1 VLQAGIRMFHFP
13 SWLGFRTRS
22 RRTRASSPRRAPKT
36 RLRLEAFEDRL
47 LPAAPTFTV
56 SNLLDSGTGSLR
68 SAIGQANLAG
78 QGIIDFAKGLS
89 GTIALQSQIDISSVL
104 RVDASVATGN
114 TGPHK
119 IAIDAAKAGGRIFEL
134 AKGSVPAGVHVTL
147 IGDPNGTR
155 AVPTGLILEGGNNVG
170 LGGAILAKSAQA
182 TIDCVGCDFVNNSA
196 TDSGGAIYV
205 LGSVGLYS
213 TTIESNTAA
222 TAGGGVWV
230 GNGFGAYNSFI
241 TDNKV
246 SNGAGGGVFEAGT
259 GSSILFS
266 HSVVKSNSA
275 VGFSGGGVWTR
286 FNLTSNGSTFAQNT
300 ATQFGGAIF
309 SLDGNVTLTTFSG
322 LSVIPTVVTSNSA
335 GRDGGG
341 VWADHDVSLVGSN
354 VVGNTAISNGGG
366 VFATGDVS
374 LDSSKV
380 VHNQALG
387 HFGTDPMKTG
397 FGGGL
402 YASGTVFITNGS
414 QVGGASAGAIAQG
427 NTSLHDGGGIW
438 AQNVA
443 IAASEVDANSTT
455 TGDGGG
461 FWVSLDAHLNN
472 AHVDGNAAP
481 NGNGGGIAY
490 NGGDVFITSSTAS
503 ATSVP
508 PTSGSSI
515 SGNQAIN
522 GGGIWNQGGSL
533 IIDSQTLIDNNSASG
548 DGGGIW
554 LGGVGKS
561 LRLDTSTV
569 SHNQAVH
576 GGGIAA
582 NGADSVTLFQ
592 TRVLFNTATA
602 PGTDLA
608 AGAGLF
614 AMNVPD
620 LSITYSTVAS
630 NSATSGNGGGL
641 ALIAAG
647 NVTANVAISDS
658 TFGGLKDQKTGKVV
672 PNSAGGLGGAI
683 YVKNVIVDILHV
695 TFNDNV
701 AFGAPTPTT
710 SGKAGSAI
718 YADLGSAVTLE
729 DTLVDDTNNLANP
742 AVNPGSS
749 ELLDAAFASGILSAG
764 ANLVH
769 DSSWMN
775 VANWNTRNNDISN
788 GNQDLTPLQ
797 FNQPTPGR
805 PGPTFTET
813 YALIGGAG
821 EQAIGTGDDVGQA
834 EDQNGRSRPFGF
846 PSDIGAV
853 EFFT

>member
-1 VLQAGIRMFHFP
+1 MTVLQAGVRMFHLP
-13 SWLGFRTRS
+13 SWLAFRTRS
-22 RRTRASSPRRAPKT
+22 GRARTSSRRRALKT

-56 SNLLDSGTGSLR
+56 TNLLDSGAGSLR
-68 SAIGQANLAG
+68 SAIDQANTSG
-78 QGIIDFAKGLS
+78 QGIIDFAKGLN
-89 GTIALQSQIDISSVL
+89 GTISLKSQIAISSVL

-114 TGPHK
+114 TGPHR
-119 IAIDAAKAGGRIFEL
+119 IAIDAPKAGGRIFEL

-147 IGDPNGTR
+147 IGDPNGAR
-155 AVPTGLILEGGNNVG
+155 AVPTGLILEGGNHVS
-170 LGGAILAKSAQA
+170 LGGAMLAKSAQA
-182 TIDCVGCDFVNNSA
+182 TINCVGCDFLNNSA
-196 TDSGGAIYV
+196 TDSGGAIYT
-205 LGSVGLYS
+205 LGSVGLFS
-213 TTIESNTAA
+213 TTIESNTAVSS
-222 TAGGGVWV
+222 GGGIFV
-230 GNGFGAYNSFI
+230 GSGFGAYNSFI
-241 TDNKV
+241 TDNRV
-246 SNGAGGGVFEAGT
+246 TNGAGGGVYEAGT

-266 HSVVKSNSA
+266 QTVVKSNSA

-286 FNLTSNGSTFAQNT
+286 FNLTSNGSMFSQNT
-300 ATQFGGAIF
+300 ATGFGGAIF
-309 SLDGNVTLTTFSG
+309 SLDGNVILTTFSG
-322 LSVIPTVVTSNSA
+322 RAAIPTLVLSNSA

-354 VVGNTAISNGGG
+354 VTGNTAISNGGG
-366 VFATGDVS
+366 IFVTGDVHV
-374 LDSSKV
+374 DSSKV
-380 VHNQALG
+380 QSNQALG

-402 YASGTVFITNGS
+402 YASGTVFVINGS
-414 QVGGASAGAIAQG
+414 RIGGANAGGTAQG
-427 NTSLHDGGGIW
+427 NTALHDGGGIW
-438 AQNVA
+438 SQNVSITDSVA
-443 IAASEVDANSTT
+443 DANSTT
-455 TGDGGG
+455 NGSGGG
-461 FWVSLDAHLNN
+461 FKASLDAQLNN
-472 AHVDGNAAP
+472 AHVDGNSAP
-481 NGNGGGIAY
+481 NGNGGGIAD
-490 NGGDVFITSSTAS
+490 NGGDIFITSQKAS
-503 ATSVP
+503 ATAIP

-515 SGNQAIN
+515 SGNQAID
-522 GGGIWNQGGSL
+522 GGGIWNQGGTL
-533 IIDSQTLIDNNSASG
+533 NIDGETLIDDNSASG

-554 LGGVGKS
+554 VGGFGRS
-561 LRLDTSTV
+561 LRIDTSTV
-569 SHNQAVH
+569 SHNEAVH

-582 NGADSVTLFQ
+582 DGADSVTLFQ

-602 PGTDLA
+602 PGTDPA

-614 AMNVPD
+614 ALNVPD

-641 ALIAAG
+641 ALVDTG
-647 NVTANVAISDS
+647 SGMANVGISDS
-658 TFGGLKDQKTGKVV
+658 TFGGLKNQKTGKVV

-718 YADLGSAVTLE
+718 YADFGSAVTLQ

-742 AVNPGSS
+742 SMNPGSS

-769 DSSWMN
+769 DGSWMN
-775 VANWNTRNNDISN
+775 VANWNTRNNDIGN
-788 GNQDLTPLQ
+788 GNQALSPLQ

-805 PGPTFTET
+805 PAPTFTET
-813 YALIGGAG
+813 YALLKGG
-821 EQAIGTGDDVGQA
+821 QAIGAGDDLGQA
-834 EDQNGRSRPFGF
+834 LDQNGRSRPTGF

-853 EFFT
+853 EFF